1 MNNRQ
6 IPVKN
11 YAVKQPQ
18 SHWKPVLLK
27 PVLLKPVLL
36 KPVLLKPVL
45 LALSFALSIM
55 PLGPL
60 ALAEQSAG
68 TTPATDTFAADSLQ
82 PAFSTEAFGTEVAQP
97 ALSPDGAFVAYQK
110 KTAAGWR
117 ICVSKKDG
125 SSVRQ
130 ISTGPGDDTEPTWRP
145 DGALLAFASSRSG
158 HWSIYLAHPDGTSLR
173 SITHGPQD
181 ARSPQWSPRP
191 FELPYDKDPLRRT
204 LVDRSKPDTAPSDLQ
219 MLKMLAAHS
228 AGDWL
233 QYRDRF
239 DTYKSARYYK
249 MLFVQGKGETRQI
262 ATVREDGR
270 QLMVLSTG
278 IPGPHL
284 NPCWERTAARIG
296 FTVRRGPQSVIYS
309 ADYPVTRDLNDGEGK
324 IRFGIDQKALRASLH
339 RIGTVNGS
347 AQLAWTPSGEYLAV
361 ASGSKLQLLPRHG
374 LALRPITQT
383 TETVAP
389 FGFAWM
395 PDARTA
401 LLTVSSRGGTRLQAV
416 TCAGPLLDV
425 VNLTDFDELKLPD
438 RTYLAQNAFVAMGQ
452 PQKQMFNV
460 YEETDYQNLPIFVT
474 TDSLLHL
481 HHLLFDYL
489 LRGVESEH
497 LAPDVI
503 ALVNHYLR
511 SSLEQA
517 KSADDKTAAA
527 ATANAA
533 FFAVAA
539 HLAMGDVHT
548 GENAATPPDAD
559 DPLAADRAAL
569 RSRQDQKDKG
579 RLNGWTTPFKQTMM
593 ELPPAVADLADKEI
607 ALISGHAGPAESPIF
622 GGTISDVNGAL
633 PDAGGDA
640 SPIGGDIPP
649 VSNESLVNTKLDY
662 SDFIPRGHYTRS
674 EVLRRYFL
682 LSHWLGAGA
691 FRRTPD
697 LTQRALLL
705 VSATNP
711 QTLAQW
717 QKVEETMHQFA
728 GDPDDQDLTAYVK
741 IAKDVYGGTPTA
753 AEALDTAKSADF
765 LDRVAKLPAP
775 RIAPAA
781 GPSFRFL
788 PAPATPDAEI
798 MQNLVYNGASA
809 GVGTKDQPRYF
820 ALGLD
825 VMAVLGSERAHTLLQ
840 TTNFQGGFFDF
851 DLMETQYANYDSQY
865 QQEKLKFAGWT
876 EADWSKSLYTRTLY
890 AMLPLLTQ
898 KGSDVSSHDL
908 FAQNPAWADKDLNT
922 ALGTWAELKHDV
934 MAKQPAVTEAGGE
947 GGISESVVPV
957 QPVGFVEPA
966 PEVYQRLSK
975 LVEAERITLAGE
987 GYLTA
992 EAGERLGTLASL
1004 LTMVQSIEKKQA
1016 AGTSLTPHEVEQLR
1030 FFGAYQEHLTLVTSE
1045 GGEQGS
1051 TEGNDMAIIADVSSA
1066 YSTRLNQLLALEEG
1080 VGRAL
1085 PLYVAVPYQS
1095 HREIARGAV
1104 FAYYEFTHPA
1114 EDRLTDEKWRS
1125 LLETPDAPASPLWT
1139 KSFVSRIEA
1148 GN

>member
-6 IPVKN
+6 PIIKN

-18 SHWKPVLLK
+18 AHRKPAFLK
-27 PVLLKPVLL
+27 PAFLALP
-36 KPVLLKPVL
+36 
-45 LALSFALSIM
+45 LALSLM
-55 PLGPL
+55 PLCPL
-60 ALAEQSAG
+60 ALAEQTAG
-68 TTPATDTFAADSLQ
+68 TTPAADISAADTLQ
-82 PAFSTEAFGTEVAQP
+82 PAFSAEAFGTEVAQP

-117 ICVSKKDG
+117 ICVSKRDG
-125 SSVRQ
+125 SSLRQ
-130 ISTGPGDDTEPTWRP
+130 ISTGPGDDTEPAWRP

-181 ARSPQWSPRP
+181 ARYPQWSPRP
-191 FELPYDKDPLRRT
+191 FELPYDKDPLRQT
-204 LVDRSKPDTAPSDLQ
+204 LIDRNKPDTAPSDLQ

-228 AGDWL
+228 AGDWQ

-249 MLFVQGKGETRQI
+249 LLFVQGKGETRQI

-270 QLMVLSTG
+270 QLMSLSTG

-284 NPCWERTAARIG
+284 NPCWERTAGLIG
-296 FTVRRGPQSVIYS
+296 FAVRHGSQSVIYS
-309 ADYPVTRDLNDGEGK
+309 ADYPVTRDLNDGEGT

-339 RIGTVNGS
+339 RIGTVDGP
-347 AQLAWTPSGEYLAV
+347 AQLVWTPSGEYLAV

-374 LALRPITQT
+374 LGLRPITQT
-383 TETVAP
+383 TQTVAP

-416 TCAGPLLDV
+416 TCVDPLLDV

-438 RTYLAQNAFVAMGQ
+438 RTYLAQNAFVATGQ

-548 GENAATPPDAD
+548 GENAATSPDAD

-569 RSRQDQKDKG
+569 RSRQDEKDKG
-579 RLNGWTTPFKQTMM
+579 RLNGWTASLKQTVM
-593 ELPPAVADLADKEI
+593 ELPPAVTDLADKEI
-607 ALISGHAGPAESPIF
+607 VLISGHAGLAESPIF
-622 GGTISDVNGAL
+622 GGTISDVNGAP
-633 PDAGGDA
+633 PDAGGGA
-640 SPIGGDIPP
+640 TPI
-649 VSNESLVNTKLDY
+649 SNNPQVNTKLDY

-682 LSHWLGAGA
+682 LSHWLSAGA

-705 VSATNP
+705 VSATDP

-717 QKVEETMHQFA
+717 QKVEETVHQFA
-728 GDPDDQDLTAYVK
+728 GNPDDQDLTAYVK

-753 AEALDTAKSADF
+753 AEALDKTKSADF

-781 GPSFRFL
+781 GASFRFL

-851 DLMETQYANYDSQY
+851 DLMETQYANYDPQY

-898 KGSDVSSHDL
+898 KGSDASPQDL
-908 FAQNPAWADKDLNT
+908 FAQNTAWADKDLNT

-934 MAKQPAVTEAGGE
+934 MAKQPSVIEAGGE
-947 GGISESVVPV
+947 GGISEAVVPV
-957 QPVGFVEPA
+957 QPIGFVEPA

-975 LVEAERITLAGE
+975 LVEAERTTLAGE

-992 EAGERLGTLASL
+992 EAGERLETLASL
-1004 LTMVQSIEKKQA
+1004 LTMVQSIEKKQV
-1016 AGTSLTPHEVEQLR
+1016 AGIPLTPHEVEQLR

-1051 TEGNDMAIIADVSSA
+1051 TEGNDMAIVADVSSA
-1066 YSTRLNQLLALEEG
+1066 YSTKLGQLLALEEG

-1104 FAYYEFTHPA
+1104 FTYYEFTHPA

-1125 LLETPDAPASPLWT
+1125 LLETPDAPASPLWA